1 METRV
6 RTYHENTV
14 LELTILKS
22 NMLCSAL
29 VPEKF
34 NLEAWTKPE
43 TLSFADIDKPWG
55 AGGERFYIDALGH
68 EEDLV

>member
-1 METRV
+1 MT
-6 RTYHENTV
+6 
-14 LELTILKS
+14 
-22 NMLCSAL
+22 
-29 VPEKF
+29 EKF

-55 AGGERFYIDALGH
+55 AGAECFYIDALGH